1 MSTTPTR
8 PLDARTFVIAVL
20 GVTACVLF
28 VGLILVSQPA
38 AYATS
43 MIDRGGDYI
52 MLTQRLSNSRDGV
65 VIIDAAA
72 KQMIIYNF
80 DYNNRTLDIL
90 RRVYLDQLPKP
101 RATEAEQAPAP
112 RRH

>member
-65 VIIDAAA
+65 VIID
-72 KQMIIYNF
+72 
-80 DYNNRTLDIL
+80 DNNRTLDIL